1 MFQNGYRIFNLVL
14 VTFQVHPVVSQPR
27 VTSEE
32 LLAPEDIKITYS
44 ETDNINKDNNKLE
57 SETDP
62 EEPMTS
68 ALFDSKASAVF
79 DSKVSAVIDSKSS
92 AVIGSNAYNNFE
104 AWNQMYGDEKSL
116 SNEKVE
122 APRVLPSTE
131 KQDQVDKPENT
142 KTGKNLNFSSEMGKL
157 L

>member
-14 VTFQVHPVVSQPR
+14 FTFQVHPVVSQPR